1 MTRILFKSFN
11 ALLQK
16 IRSPNR
22 KLHSEFKA
30 SPLLY
35 KRTQLLHKQISLRPL
50 IKIDKRK

>member
-1 MTRILFKSFN
+1 MTQILGFKSFN

-16 IRSPNR
+16 RLGPQT

-35 KRTQLLHKQISLRPL
+35 KTHPTLHKQISLPL
-50 IKIDKRK
+50 IKN